1 MHRIILTV
9 LFAFQSVIVW
19 AAQPLTFHVATNG
32 NDLWSG
38 RLDKPSADGKDGPF
52 ATVPAAL
59 KAVRAARPT
68 AAQAAGGITILLREG
83 VYELAEPLVLGP
95 EDSGASAQQPFTIA
109 AYPGETPILSGGR
122 RITGWKKV
130 EGKPGLWQAE
140 VPAVREGKWHFRQLF
155 INGQRKQRARTPNE
169 GFLRI
174 QGESPQDKP
183 VKLKFLPG
191 DIKKEWADDG
201 EVEVI
206 ALLAWADFRLQI
218 RSVDEAAH
226 IATLS
231 GDARPSNKENNA
243 RYYIENAPDGLDRP
257 GEWYLDRKTGL
268 VTYWADPNED
278 LSQAE
283 VIAPQLNDL
292 LLMQGDFAAR
302 KPVQHLVLRG
312 LTFSYTDWT
321 LGEKG
326 YADTQA
332 AIATRGD
339 ILAEGAVDCVVEDC
353 VFTRLAGYALEFGR
367 GCQRN
372 KIVGNEMFDLGAG
385 GVRLG
390 ETAKRQ
396 DAFEMNHN
404 HIMTDNHLYRLGRV
418 IRRRSGC
425 WSYRAAKTG

>member
-1 MHRIILTV
+1 MSWLSHW
-9 LFAFQSVIVW
+9 FW
-19 AAQPLTFHVATNG
+19 
-32 NDLWSG
+32 DLKIRARAHSS
-38 RLDKPSADGKDGPF
+38 RLPS
-52 ATVPAAL
+52 
-59 KAVRAARPT
+59 RH
-68 AAQAAGGITILLREG
+68 I
-83 VYELAEPLVLGP
+83 
-95 EDSGASAQQPFTIA
+95 
-109 AYPGETPILSGGR
+109 PGETPILSGGR

-326 YADTQA
+326 LRRHPSGHRDTGRHSGGRRRRL
-332 AIATRGD
+332 RGGR
-339 ILAEGAVDCVVEDC
+339 LCVHPSGGIRAGVR
-353 VFTRLAGYALEFGR
+353 TRLS
-367 GCQRN
+367 
-372 KIVGNEMFDLGAG
+372 
-385 GVRLG
+385 
-390 ETAKRQ
+390 AK
-396 DAFEMNHN
+396 
-404 HIMTDNHLYRLGRV
+404 
-418 IRRRSGC
+418 
-425 WSYRAAKTG
+425 